1 MLCSFSL
8 CLASDALLE
17 FFVCVFFRSLEFWNF
32 AGGDDGLRLVGTVSL
47 LEGLILVIFVLI
59 LTAMS

>member
-1 MLCSFSL
+1 M
-8 CLASDALLE
+8 AD
-17 FFVCVFFRSLEFWNF
+17 
-32 AGGDDGLRLVGTVSL
+32 GGDVLRLAGTVRL